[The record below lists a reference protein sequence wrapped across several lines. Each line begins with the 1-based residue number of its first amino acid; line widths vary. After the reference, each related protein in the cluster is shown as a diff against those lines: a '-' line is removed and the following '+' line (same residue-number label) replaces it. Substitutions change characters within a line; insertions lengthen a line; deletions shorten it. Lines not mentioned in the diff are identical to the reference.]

1 MTIKSEELPHSTHF
15 SQREQANERIKDL
28 ILRGKLSGH
37 GYLPSI
43 RKIADLIGLNRDA
56 VWRAFSDLEAEG
68 YIQATANRRY
78 EIHPAL
84 KSSHLRTLDIRLVAA
99 GEDSIRFAGLQ
110 RFHKT
115 LVENESLYGIRT
127 HLKCAVDA
135 RDIDPAWL
143 DGMDGLILAGY
154 FDHPEALS
162 PLISR
167 LPCIGIITPLDGE
180 PDVAIDSD
188 NRLAGELAADHLIE
202 ANVRKPCIIA
212 YSEPNARHLLRKL
225 GFETRW
231 VESGRPI
238 DAISEY
244 WIDPTNTYK
253 RVIDLERIA
262 RDLGEMDCVFSLGK
276 ESAIDLLS
284 ILEHQNVRV
293 PEDLR
298 VISVDGTFDGLKTT
312 PKLTYVKQR
321 FEEMASIAAE
331 KMRLLCSSDLSGSN
345 ERKTEKILVA
355 PKLVVRESA

>member
-1 MTIKSEELPHSTHF
+1 MTITPEELPHSTYL
-15 SQREQANERIKDL
+15 SQREQATERIKEL
-28 ILRGKLSGH
+28 IHRGKFSSQ

-43 RKIADLIGLNRDA
+43 RKTAELIGLNRDA
-56 VWRAFSDLEAEG
+56 VWRAFSDLEKSG
-68 YIQATANRRY
+68 YIQATANKRY
-78 EIHPAL
+78 EIHPAI
-84 KSSHLRTLDIRLVAA
+84 KSSQLRTLDIRLIVA

-127 HLKCAVDA
+127 HLKCVVDA
-135 RDIDPAWL
+135 GDIDPSWL
-143 DGMDGLILAGY
+143 DGMDGLVLAGY
-154 FDHPEALS
+154 FDHPECLS
-162 PLISR
+162 SLTAR
-167 LPCIGIITPLDGE
+167 LPCIGIITSLDCQ

-188 NRLAGELAADHLIE
+188 NRLAGELAANRLIE

-212 YSEPNARHLLRKL
+212 YAQSSARHMLRKL

-238 DAISEY
+238 DALSEH
-244 WIDPTNTYK
+244 WIDPSNTYK
-253 RVIDLERIA
+253 RVIELERIA
-262 RDLGEMDCVFSLGK
+262 RNLGNTDCVFSLGK

-284 ILEHQNVRV
+284 ILEHQKVRV
-293 PEDLR
+293 PEDIR

-331 KMRLLCSSDLSGSN
+331 KMRLLCSSNPVNKS
-345 ERKTEKILVA
+345 ERKTETILVA
-355 PKLVVRESA
+355 PKLVIRESA